1 MIALDKLTA
10 RHRGQDVI
18 DVTCTLQAGRHALLG
33 RVEDGVSVLLACI
46 AGEARPKR
54 GSLTVL
60 GGPPSAQRGRVAW
73 IPTLVKL
80 PDVLRVDETIAIAR
94 SIRKNAP
101 VDASAVLA
109 PLGLEALAKRRT
121 GSLSA
126 SEARAVAVAEALAS
140 PSVSVVLI
148 EEPFV
153 SMAAPAASALPRIL
167 ASRKNTCVVVSTASA
182 SDAALLA
189 DDFLVFDRGKL
200 ATVTTDLRGASRE
213 TPRLRIMAE
222 DTRALAAELAKKE
235 EITRLE
241 LAAHGILVEG
251 TDTVALA
258 TAVNA
263 AIVDARANVQSI
275 DAEPASL
282 EALRKPPAKAPAP
295 AAPAAPPTPQ
305 APTPQPRLP

>member
-1 MIALDKLTA
+1 MPHRRVGAAETKLQRTEC
-10 RHRGQDVI
+10 GVI
-18 DVTCTLQAGRHALLG
+18 ERI
-33 RVEDGVSVLLACI
+33 RV
-46 AGEARPKR
+46 
-54 GSLTVL
+54 
-60 GGPPSAQRGRVAW
+60 Q
-73 IPTLVKL
+73 
-80 PDVLRVDETIAIAR
+80 
-94 SIRKNAP
+94 
-101 VDASAVLA
+101 
-109 PLGLEALAKRRT
+109 
-121 GSLSA
+121 
-126 SEARAVAVAEALAS
+126 
-140 PSVSVVLI
+140 
-148 EEPFV
+148 
-153 SMAAPAASALPRIL
+153 AAP
-167 ASRKNTCVVVSTASA
+167 
-182 SDAALLA
+182 
-189 DDFLVFDRGKL
+189 VFDRGKL

-251 TDTVALA
+251 TDAVALA